1 MSTGGDYGTAGKL
14 DFELPSLPQENN
26 VLAHLAT
33 QWIEQA
39 EAILAGR
46 GMLNVAKGGMPPA
59 AERIIDT
66 PISAIPGGLTRRDDQ
81 ARLNLIADNQRNQLR
96 REELLL
102 SSWTSLYVAL
112 LSAAEKTAPLH
123 CEALRAACKMGERN
137 PQWDQYFDGP
147 RAWKMTL
154 CLLRGK
160 TRTKRD
166 KQFYRSALELQ
177 LKSHMANGASAD
189 EYSKRARAFIIG
201 QPRHQVLSPHSSEN
215 DVASCHSY
223 CCITH
228 E

>member
-14 DFELPSLPQENN
+14 DFELPALPQENN

-39 EAILAGR
+39 EAILAGK

-66 PISAIPGGLTRRDDQ
+66 PISAIPGGLNRRDDQ

-147 RAWKMTL
+147 RAWKIKMTL
-154 CLLRGK
+154 CH
-160 TRTKRD
+160 
-166 KQFYRSALELQ
+166 FC
-177 LKSHMANGASAD
+177 GA
-189 EYSKRARAFIIG
+189 
-201 QPRHQVLSPHSSEN
+201 RHAQSVTNSSTVRPSN
-215 DVASCHSY
+215 FS
-223 CCITH
+223 
-228 E
+228 